1 MDEQPLVSVY
11 IPTKN
16 RPGLLHRAI
25 KSVIYQTYQNLEIII
40 VDDNSASDAKFYI
53 ENIKDLDQRI
63 ILIRNDTSLG
73 ACAARNQAIRASR
86 GKFVTGLDD
95 DDIFHP
101 KRIELMIKAYDP
113 KWSCLS
119 TNYYVIK
126 KNGKILE
133 NSLIGR
139 IVNRHDLF
147 TSNCLG
153 SQVLVEKSRVLH
165 LGGFDESLKASQDLD
180 LWIRL
185 VDVFGP
191 AKRLRQCLYFLD
203 KSHDQ
208 PRISSSAN
216 RILGTKQF
224 MKKYKFQM
232 TKNQYRYKLFVA
244 SKKENKINWLAKVKY
259 SFCFGYSVFVLK
271 VRNQLR
277 LG

>member
-1 MDEQPLVSVY
+1 MNEQHLVSVY

-16 RPGLLHRAI
+16 RPDLLCRAI
-25 KSVIYQTYQNLEIII
+25 KSVVYQTYRNLEIII
-40 VDDNSASDAKFYI
+40 VDDNSTGEAKFHI
-53 ENIKDLDQRI
+53 ESLKNLDQRI
-63 ILIRNDTSLG
+63 TLIRNDISLG

-86 GKFVTGLDD
+86 GKFITGLDD

-101 KRIELMIKAYDP
+101 QRIELMMKAYNP
-113 KWSCLS
+113 SWSCLS

-126 KNGKILE
+126 KNGDIKK

-139 IVNRHDLF
+139 TVNKYDLY

-153 SQVLVEKSRVLH
+153 SQVLVERSRVLQ

-185 VDVFGP
+185 VDIFGP

-203 KSHDQ
+203 KSHDK
-208 PRISSSAN
+208 PRISSSPN

-224 MKKYKFQM
+224 IRKHKFQM
-232 TKNQYRYKLFVA
+232 TKNQYRYKLFVV
-244 SKKENKINWLAKVKY
+244 SKKMNNVNWLAKTKY
-259 SFCFGYSVFVLK
+259 SFCFGYNFFIFK

-277 LG
+277 LS